1 MRKDIK
7 AFLEQNNFVYEN
19 RDFTEYVPGIS
30 YYNSLGCWVSDYHQI
45 FYRQYKYFQ
54 VMLFVAPHYDNR
66 FPPHKKRDYEFNH
79 NHYLTKQK
87 QIDSYIYTDCV
98 YFKMRNIELDYSK
111 QANQNDSYY
120 NPLSCLTE
128 KMNTYQCIS
137 KVRKLHKKLCP
148 TKFNGNWKNMNIP
161 QLKKMIIEFETYDM
175 ALEKAI
181 KERKMFTKVNKI
193 SEDFV

>member
-7 AFLEQNNFVYEN
+7 TFLEQNNFVYEN
-19 RDFTEYVPGIS
+19 REFMEYVPGLQ
-30 YYNSLGCWVSDYHQI
+30 YGRGGWGAEYHKI

-54 VMLFVAPHYDNR
+54 VMLFVAPHYDKR
-66 FPPHKKRDYEFNH
+66 FPPHKKRGYIFSQ
-79 NHYLTKQK
+79 YMTKQE

-98 YFKMRNIELDYSK
+98 YFKMRNIELDYGK
-111 QANQNDSYY
+111 QANQTDEYST
-120 NPLSCLTE
+120 PLRCLTA
-128 KMNTYQCIS
+128 KMKTYQGII
-137 KVRKLHKKLCP
+137 KMRKLHKKLCP
-148 TKFNGNWKNMNIP
+148 TKFKGNWKNMSIP
-161 QLKKMIIEFETYDM
+161 QLKKMITEFETYDM

>member
-19 RDFTEYVPGIS
+19 RDFTEYVPGNS
-30 YYNSLGCWVSDYHQI
+30 YYNSLGGWVSEYHQI

-54 VMLFVAPHYDNR
+54 VMLFVAPHYDKR
-66 FPPHKKRDYEFNH
+66 FPPHKKRGYIFS
-79 NHYLTKQK
+79 HYLTKQE

-98 YFKMRNIELDYSK
+98 YFKMRNIELDYGK
-111 QANQNDSYY
+111 QANQTDEYAT
-120 NPLSCLTE
+120 PLRCLTNN
-128 KMNTYQCIS
+128 MNTYQGIS
-137 KVRKLHKKLCP
+137 KMRKLHKKLCP
-148 TKFNGNWKNMNIP
+148 TKFKGNWKNMSIP
-161 QLKKMIIEFETYDM
+161 QLKKMITEFETYDL

-181 KERKMFTKVNKI
+181 KERKMFAKVNKI